1 MARQR
6 RRPGLRLGDQRT
18 AVAVGRGDEV
28 ARHVVAEERD
38 ARRMAAVGQRQRAAD
53 LASVLR
59 IGERRLRAERDVRQ
73 IDAVLREGLA
83 VPNWTLPPS
92 TTPGSVI
99 LTVPPMPELM

>member
-1 MARQR
+1 
-6 RRPGLRLGDQRT
+6 
-18 AVAVGRGDEV
+18 
-28 ARHVVAEERD
+28 
-38 ARRMAAVGQRQRAAD
+38 MAAVGQRQRAAD

-59 IGERRLRAERDVRQ
+59 IGERGLRAERDVRQ